1 MNTTQKSWVIVVGV
15 DSPIGVSIL
24 RDLGKH
30 GHPSIGIGYSAEA
43 IGFQS
48 KFCTRSLVRSNQES
62 TFIEQLN
69 GLVEDAE
76 PLFLIA
82 ISESDISLLN
92 RHRDALHPAIKLLI
106 PTADIFARV
115 VDKSRCLEI
124 ARDLGIETPA
134 SLSITRLEQLKNL
147 KQILSFP
154 LILKWADP
162 NEVQERLSLRGLA
175 VIKCDYCLD
184 YETLYAKLSRYQ
196 PLGIF
201 PMIQTYCRGYGL
213 GQMFL
218 MSRGEVLLE
227 FQHQR
232 LNEWPPEGGIS
243 TLCRSLPLTQHR
255 QCRNRSIAL
264 LRALEWEG
272 VAMVEY
278 RFDPVADSYSFME
291 INGRFW
297 GSLPLAEAAGV
308 SFPSTLVA
316 AAAGD
321 LESVAARQRPYAELS
336 CRYMIPDTKRL
347 LRIVLGRKNI
357 KDPHFSPRPFK
368 EISKYLGGFFNIN
381 QRYYLFSRTDL
392 GPCIK
397 DLKNV
402 FLKLRAC
409 FIK

>member
-1 MNTTQKSWVIVVGV
+1 
-15 DSPIGVSIL
+15 VSIL

-30 GHPSIGIGYSAEA
+30 GHPTIGIGYSADA
-43 IGFQS
+43 IGFRS
-48 KFCTRSLVRSNQES
+48 KFCTRSVVRSNLES
-62 TFIEQLN
+62 TFIDQLN
-69 GLVEDAE
+69 GLAKDSG
-76 PLFLIA
+76 PRFLIA

-92 RHRDALHPAIKLLI
+92 RHREAIHPAIKLLI
-106 PTADIFARV
+106 PSTEIFARV

-124 ARDLGIETPA
+124 ARGLGIDTPA
-134 SLSITRLEQLKNL
+134 SFSITQLEQLKPL
-147 KQILSFP
+147 KETLSFP

-184 YETLYAKLSRYQ
+184 YETLYAKLAVYQ

-201 PMIQTYCRGYGL
+201 PMIQTYCRGHGL

-218 MSRGEVLLE
+218 MSRGKVLLE

-243 TLCRSLPLTQHR
+243 TLCRSLPLSQHR
-255 QCRNRSIAL
+255 QCRDRSIAL

-278 RFDPVADSYSFME
+278 RFDPTADRYCFME

-321 LESVAARQRPYAELS
+321 LESVAARQHPYAELN
-336 CRYMIPDTKRL
+336 CRYLIPDTKRL
-347 LRIVLGRKNI
+347 LRIVLDSKNI
-357 KDPHFSPRPFK
+357 KDPHFSPQPFK
-368 EISKYLGGFFNIN
+368 EIIKYLGGFFNIH
-381 QRYYLFSRTDL
+381 QRYYLFSGADP
-392 GPCIK
+392 GPFIK

-402 FLKLRAC
+402 
-409 FIK
+409 IKKINPFVNK